1 MDGKEGGQEGNIGMN
16 GLIDDIHAQAEKAE
30 QKALEAKAHHD
41 RFKIKAGDAAEKG
54 DHAKAHTLRNVMAG
68 YLNDYFYWH
77 GQAVALS
84 AVAAGL
90 GLRGMVEE
98 ELDATPTCP

>member
-1 MDGKEGGQEGNIGMN
+1 MMSD
-16 GLIDDIHAQAEKAE
+16 LRADIEKMGERAEAQ
-30 QKALEAKAHHD
+30 ALEAKAHHD
-41 RFKIKAGDAAEKG
+41 RFKIKTGDAAEAG
-54 DHAKAHTLRNVMAG
+54 DHAKAHTLRNVTAG

-90 GLRGMVEE
+90 GLRGIVEAEMDE
-98 ELDATPTCP
+98 EPSCP